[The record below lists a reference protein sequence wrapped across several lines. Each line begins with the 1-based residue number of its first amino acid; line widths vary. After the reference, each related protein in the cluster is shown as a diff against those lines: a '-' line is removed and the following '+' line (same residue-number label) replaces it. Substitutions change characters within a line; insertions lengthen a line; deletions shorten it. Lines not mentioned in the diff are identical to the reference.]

1 MGSSPAIVNTLRNDR
16 VQQVLNRLHTSA
28 QADKYKFMSFIP
40 RVLLGTVQGKPLEN
54 ILTPELA
61 KDIYMPVPRKQGKF
75 MYQTARAIGAK
86 RIVEFGT
93 SFGISTIYL
102 AAAVRD
108 NNGEIMIGTEL
119 EPHKHAQAIK
129 NIAETGLDKVT
140 EVRLG
145 DALETLKETPQPLDM
160 IFLDGW
166 KNLYMPVL
174 EMLKPR
180 LRIGAIV
187 LADNIYTFK
196 KSLRPYVE
204 YMQSGNNGFES
215 TTLRISDGLEYSVY
229 IGEKQAG

>member
-1 MGSSPAIVNTLRNDR
+1 MSSSQAVVNTLRTER
-16 VQQVLNRLHTSA
+16 VQQVLNRLHDSA
-28 QADKYKFMSFIP
+28 RADKYKFMRIIP
-40 RVLLGTVQGKPLEN
+40 RFLLGRVQGKPTRE
-54 ILTPELA
+54 IITPEMA
-61 KDIYMPVPRKQGKF
+61 KDIYMPVSRDEGKF
-75 MYQTARAIGAK
+75 MYQMARSIGAK

-102 AAAVRD
+102 AVAVRD

-129 NIAETGLDKVT
+129 NIAEAGLGEVT

-166 KNLYMPVL
+166 KDLYLPIL
-174 EMLKPR
+174 KMLKPR
-180 LRIGAIV
+180 LRTGAVV

-229 IGEKQAG
+229 VA